1 MLIGKPIH
9 KGLRRFVEDDDP
21 AGLPAAA
28 VEKLRRMLSFLQD
41 MAGEDELRSV
51 PGWRAHRLTGDR
63 KGVWSLTV
71 TRNWRLTFRID
82 RTDGAVVDL
91 DLEDYH

>member
-9 KGLRRFVEDDDP
+9 KDLRRFVEDDDP